1 MAMNSLAFVDK
12 GGNRALS
19 GKEALSWL
27 TRPAS
32 TPPCRGRREKCRPR
46 WADLLIPQE
55 MPEIWIYARNVTISE
70 EGQFGRGRS
79 QMIKKK

>member
-1 MAMNSLAFVDK
+1 MAMNSLAFMDK

-27 TRPAS
+27 TRPVS
-32 TPPCRGRREKCRPR
+32 TRRREKCRPT
-46 WADLLIPQE
+46 WADLPIPQE

-79 QMIKKK
+79 QMIKKQ